1 MCTSSGRPDDRQRD
15 ARGLD
20 AGGAIRHDE
29 RMTTPTA
36 RSPYLADME
45 AERTGWYRFAGLV
58 RRLEPEERLEP
69 GYYRDPDW
77 SVRDLTAHIGTW
89 LAEAQVQF
97 ERMIGGTY
105 EGHDVDIDGLND
117 ALLEAMHEQPWD
129 VVWVQAN
136 SARTRMLEDW
146 SRLTVTND
154 EAVWWIRKSAAGHY
168 AEHLVR
174 LGAWVDELVSRR
186 DPTARA

>member
-1 MCTSSGRPDDRQRD
+1 MCTSSGRPHDRQRD

-20 AGGAIRHDE
+20 VGGAIRHDE

-186 DPTARA
+186 DPTAPA